1 MEFYVESGR
10 CYEALAAADAATLQP
25 PPPPTPA
32 QTTGQ
37 KRKLEESELPK
48 VVMLPAVWFPD
59 PQLSA
64 KTVKSGD
71 MEMACKLDRKEDNPL
86 KSRTSILTAGCIY
99 DMFDKKLAPTLPPL
113 LEVYA
118 AQGCGW
124 RVGLSGTFYAS
135 CKYMQKVWAH
145 VNIKRRSGMARDQ
158 AVEAAQQ
165 EYKEWRHAHGGS
177 GSIKKWTDE
186 MTGDGNP
193 AEGSWWL
200 VQ

>member
-1 MEFYVESGR
+1 MDFYVQSGR

-25 PPPPTPA
+25 PPPPTPTQA
-32 QTTGQ
+32 AGQ
-37 KRKLEESELPK
+37 KRKLEESELPQ

-86 KSRTSILTAGCIY
+86 TSRTSILTVDCIY
-99 DMFDKKLAPTLPPL
+99 DMFDKNLAPTLPPL

-124 RVGLSGTFYAS
+124 RVGWQAAS
-135 CKYMQKVWAH
+135 MPAASTC
-145 VNIKRRSGMARDQ
+145 RRSGHTSTSSA
-158 AVEAAQQ
+158 EAAWQGIRQ
-165 EYKEWRHAHGGS
+165 LKLHSRSTRIGGVYAVA
-177 GSIKKWTDE
+177 
-186 MTGDGNP
+186 M
-193 AEGSWWL
+193 A
-200 VQ
+200 V